1 MTAIVDAMNLSVDAR
16 CRVYVKAAGVW
27 HTLNARRVTDHCV
40 YFTPAGADDVTT
52 IRCEM
57 AQARH
62 ALIAKK
68 IVQPGEELDCQIGL
82 IMANIHEALA
92 AKGVPDSDAEAAV
105 FKLLK
110 QWNLHNNP
118 LSGIMEMCT
127 PSTMGFSL
135 SVGGRQFTLFVRK
148 HKNGYTK
155 LTCKQFD
162 TEARERWQKSSWAQW
177 NRTQKQQP
185 NKNRA
190 LEQHV
195 LASIRGILDLL
206 KVPGDE
212 TDAVLKKI
220 KDQYDEHGGYDD

>member
-16 CRVYVKAAGVW
+16 CRVYVNAAGVW
-27 HTLNARRVTDHCV
+27 HTLNARRITDHCV
-40 YFTPAGADDVTT
+40 YFTPAGADASTT

-57 AQARH
+57 TQARH

-68 IVQPGEELDCQIGL
+68 IVKPGEELECQIGL

-110 QWNLHNNP
+110 QWHLRNNP
-118 LSGIMEMCT
+118 LFGIMEMCT
-127 PSTMGFSL
+127 SARMGFSL
-135 SVGGRQFTLFVRK
+135 SVGGKSYTFWVYKYRG
-148 HKNGYTK
+148 GYTK

-162 TEARERWQKSSWAQW
+162 ENARDEWQKNSWSMWKAI
-177 NRTQKQQP
+177 QKQQP

-195 LASIRGILDLL
+195 LSSIRGILDML

-212 TDAVLKKI
+212 IDGILRKI
-220 KDQYDEHGGYDD
+220 KDEYDEHGGYDD